1 MASENRDPWLTRW
14 LQLVRARTG
23 RTPVLELGC
32 GSGQD
37 TATLLEAGLSVVA
50 LDLSSSAI
58 ERARIAAPE
67 AEFHIQDLR
76 APFPASTME
85 VGVIVASL
93 SLHYFTWAETAALVA
108 RIHATLRPGGILLCR
123 LNSVKD
129 LHFGAAG
136 HPLIEENYYL
146 VGDMKKRFFDLRAVE
161 ALFSSGWQVLSLGE
175 HAIERYSKPKVVW
188 EIVLER
194 GG

>member
-1 MASENRDPWLTRW
+1 MPPENRDPWLARW
-14 LQLVRARTG
+14 LQLVRARAG
-23 RTPVLELGC
+23 GAPVLELGC

-50 LDLSSSAI
+50 LDLSASAV
-58 ERARIAAPE
+58 ERARIAAP
-67 AEFHIQDLR
+67 AADFHIQDLR
-76 APFPASTME
+76 APFPASATE

-93 SLHYFTWAETAALVA
+93 SLHYFTWAETTGLVA
-108 RIHATLRPGGILLCR
+108 RIRATLRPGGILLCR

-129 LHFGAAG
+129 HHFGATG

-146 VGDMKKRFFDLRAVE
+146 VGDMPKRFFDLRAVE
-161 ALFSSGWQVLSLGE
+161 ALFASGWQVLSLE
-175 HAIERYSKPKVVW
+175 EQAIERYSKPKVVW
-188 EIVLER
+188 EVVLER